1 MERLV
6 PELSTEQQ
14 FELEM
19 ASMQVRQMSHEQVV
33 ESLMQVTQLLMI
45 KDNLIKDFMKR
56 SLI

>member
-1 MERLV
+1 MERLI

-19 ASMQVRQMSHEQVV
+19 ASMQVKQMSHEEVV

>member
-1 MERLV
+1 MERLI

-19 ASMQVRQMSHEQVV
+19 ASMQVKQMSHEQVV

>member
-1 MERLV
+1 MEGLI
-6 PELSTEQQ
+6 PELSMEQK

-19 ASMQVRQMSHEQVV
+19 ASIQVKEMSHEQVV

>member
-1 MERLV
+1 MERLI

-19 ASMQVRQMSHEQVV
+19 ASMQVRQMSHEEVV